1 MLHFRLSIA
10 KRSSSGLLC
19 EIPSVLSNGEIRQGD
34 RIGTLEFDI
43 HGCKPI
49 LQGLKPD
56 WLGSELCRTTTWEV
70 GQAPVR
76 LTKRMSRRGECKDEE
91 RFLSAQ
97 ADRFAGAKRD
107 ERIGLLRA
115 K

>member
-10 KRSSSGLLC
+10 KRSSPGLLC
-19 EIPSVLSNGEIRQGD
+19 EIPSVLSNGEIRQGG
-34 RIGTLEFDI
+34 RSGTLEFDI
-43 HGCKPI
+43 TVCKPV
-49 LQGLKPD
+49 LQGLKLD
-56 WLGSELCRTTTWEV
+56 WVGSELCRTSTLEL

-76 LTKRMSRRGECKDEE
+76 PTKRMSRRGECKDEE